1 MTGSA
6 ECSLLW
12 ESGQGCSCVDTEDGG
27 VEAVEGVCEGRPEV
41 AEGGEEEVCA
51 LWCQVVGGGGGGHRG
66 EAVAPPKTPLRKQ
79 L

>member
-1 MTGSA
+1 M
-6 ECSLLW
+6 
-12 ESGQGCSCVDTEDGG
+12 DTEDGG

-66 EAVAPPKTPLRKQ
+66 EAVAPPKTPPRKQ